1 MIRAPKHPVV
11 LRTDFSDDAAWKE
24 IAREI
29 ALPIGPD
36 GLLASVVYVD
46 DPAYAEVNEEN
57 VRKSLAGYT
66 HAFIVLADAVSMT
79 RADHPL
85 LVVDL
90 SSDDEPSFRA
100 APRSVQA
107 IENNL
112 TAGTMDFA
120 EFGEAA
126 DEEEDGVFRA
136 FAGDTTL
143 N

>member
-1 MIRAPKHPVV
+1 VIRAPKHPVV
-11 LRTDFSDDAAWKE
+11 LRTDFTDDAAWKE

-29 ALPIGPD
+29 ALPIGPE
-36 GLLASVVYVD
+36 GFLATVVYID
-46 DPAYAEVNEEN
+46 DPAYAEVNEAN
-57 VRKSLAGYT
+57 VRGSLSGYQ
-66 HAFIVLADAVSMT
+66 HSFIVLADAGSMT

-107 IENNL
+107 IEHNL
-112 TAGTMDFA
+112 TTGTMDFA
-120 EFGEAA
+120 EFGEVA

-136 FAGDTTL
+136 FADHTSL